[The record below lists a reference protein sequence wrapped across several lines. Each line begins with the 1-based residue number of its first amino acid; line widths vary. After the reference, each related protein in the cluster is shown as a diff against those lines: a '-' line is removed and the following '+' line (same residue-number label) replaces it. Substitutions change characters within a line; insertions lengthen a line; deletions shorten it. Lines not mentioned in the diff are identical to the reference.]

1 MARATIADV
10 AKLAGVSQATVSRAL
25 RGVDRVAP
33 ATRRKVEEAAERLSF
48 TLSKSASALASGR
61 TMRIILLCSGGLNEW
76 FNANVLQ
83 GVYEVLAPEGYD
95 VCPSFIC
102 GRDEMN
108 RYFARL
114 PKDRNADA
122 IIIASFQLDGTQ
134 REQLTSIDM
143 PVIGVN
149 IPAESSFDASV
160 CVDNFSGMAKGV
172 CLLKSLGHEHIAF
185 AGDYIPGNM
194 VYSTNQRVEGFLE
207 AAEQNGYDETN
218 ASIVVGGEHPESYGK
233 ARLAAEL
240 VAKMLSSPNRPTGVC
255 VETDQLA
262 IALIK
267 ELKRQQLRVPDDIS
281 VIGFDDADIA
291 EVADLTTI
299 RQNPLELGR
308 LAARKTLRLLKGES
322 LEEPH
327 ESQEPVLVL
336 RDTTG
341 RAPLAEPIG

>member
-25 RGVDRVAP
+25 RGVDKVAP
-33 ATRRKVEEAAERLSF
+33 ATRRKVEEAADRLSF
-48 TLSKSASALASGR
+48 TLLKSASALASGK

-83 GVYEVLAPEGYD
+83 GVYEVLSPEGYD
-95 VCPSFIC
+95 ICPSFIR

-108 RYFARL
+108 RYFVQL

-122 IIIASFQLDGTQ
+122 IIIASFQLDETQ
-134 REQLTSIDM
+134 REQLRSIDM

-149 IPAESSFDASV
+149 IPAESSCDASV
-160 CVDNFSGMAKGV
+160 CIDNFSGMAKGV

-194 VYSTNQRVEGFLE
+194 VYSASQRVEGFLE
-207 AAEQNGYDETN
+207 AAERNGYGEDD
-218 ASIVVGGEHPESYGK
+218 ASIVMCSEHSASYGK
-233 ARLAAEL
+233 PQLAAEL
-240 VAKMLSSPNRPTGVC
+240 VAKMLSSPNRPTAVC
-255 VETDQLA
+255 AETDQMA

-267 ELKRQQLRVPDDIS
+267 ELKRQHLRVPDDIS
-281 VIGFDDADIA
+281 VIGFDDADVA

-299 RQNPLELGR
+299 RQDPLELGR
-308 LAARKTLRLLKGES
+308 VAAYKTLQLLKGES
-322 LEEPH
+322 PDEPH
-327 ESQEPVLVL
+327 ESQEPMLVL
-336 RDTTG
+336 RDTTS
-341 RAPLAEPIG
+341 RVPLPEA